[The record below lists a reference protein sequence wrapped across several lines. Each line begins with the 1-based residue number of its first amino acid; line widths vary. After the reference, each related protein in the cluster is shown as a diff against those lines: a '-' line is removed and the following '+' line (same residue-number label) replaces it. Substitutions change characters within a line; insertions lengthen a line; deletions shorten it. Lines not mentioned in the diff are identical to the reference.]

1 MSIAFH
7 IKIDSRK
14 HRKGHFFVFYL
25 NYYCAPELIAQ
36 HLPKCVPYTNHPE
49 SLCITRLL
57 DYTGTRLMDIFFL
70 IIFFK
75 IILRVFPIYC
85 LF

>member
-49 SLCITRLL
+49 SLCILARITRLHR
-57 DYTGTRLMDIFFL
+57 DSVNGHIFFNY
-70 IIFFK
+70 F
-75 IILRVFPIYC
+75 
-85 LF
+85 